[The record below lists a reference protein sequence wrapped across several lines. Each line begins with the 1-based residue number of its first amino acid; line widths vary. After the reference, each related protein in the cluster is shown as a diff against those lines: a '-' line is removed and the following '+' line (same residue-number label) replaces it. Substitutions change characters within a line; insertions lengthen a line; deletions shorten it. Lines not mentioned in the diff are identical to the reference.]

1 MGRVYHGEYKYNTI
15 YERVTNARAEPNVLL
30 QLAATMCVRG
40 GGAQPNEDAS
50 NIGNRCY
57 HVVSNRRGLLNLR
70 RRLRLLDHLSVF
82 RTGKV
87 WGNRNGPCYWLFR

>member
-40 GGAQPNEDAS
+40 GGEHNQMRMLV
-50 NIGNRCY
+50 I
-57 HVVSNRRGLLNLR
+57 
-70 RRLRLLDHLSVF
+70 
-82 RTGKV
+82 
-87 WGNRNGPCYWLFR
+87 